1 MRKIRPPEEGE
12 VLPGPFPAFLRCPG
26 RGVRKLGGVPALSA
40 HVSAPGTDRVRDA
53 IQFFVRP
60 LQPAEDL
67 RRALPAVLA
76 GHVALVHLLG
86 QQALA
91 GL

>member
-12 VLPGPFPAFLRCPG
+12 VLPARSRRSSGVPAEASG
-26 RGVRKLGGVPALSA
+26 SSGGVPRFPRM
-40 HVSAPGTDRVRDA
+40 SAPPVRIA
-53 IQFFVRP
+53 SAMRSSFSSARSSPPRIC
-60 LQPAEDL
+60 A
-67 RRALPAVLA
+67 RALPAVLA

>member
-1 MRKIRPPEEGE
+1 MKSCRARS
-12 VLPGPFPAFLRCPG
+12 R
-26 RGVRKLGGVPALSA
+26 RSSGVPAEASGSSGEFRRFPRLA
-40 HVSAPGTDRVRDA
+40 APPGTDRVRDA